1 LGQLAAVRKI
11 IFVPA
16 APVRIFVLPVGQI
29 MMVMGMTIDK
39 TVTVHTVAVA
49 NVCPEPVVTLV
60 PAVMLLTAMFAALQ
74 PEIVM

>member
-1 LGQLAAVRKI
+1 
-11 IFVPA
+11 
-16 APVRIFVLPVGQI
+16 